1 MPVFPQGLGSTTDVL
16 GKPDIF
22 TRGVSGIKAKM
33 TANKCMQ
40 MKPV

>member
-16 GKPDIF
+16 DIF
-22 TRGVSGIKAKM
+22 TRGVGGIKAKM